1 MSLDPRAG
9 KDDRMAVRRGDD
21 KAWDEFVSWCRGRG
35 LQAVPAH
42 PWTLAAYARW
52 SERHYRYPAIAKS
65 MRAITRVHNSK
76 SRKRPDRNPM
86 VKRTLRLIESRAKMK
101 KDKNAPKPLF
111 PEDEILAPVPP
122 VKKAAKKTGKK
133 NKEGKGGKKSR
144 PGLSPTPKLVSRR
157 RLKK

>member
-1 MSLDPRAG
+1 
-9 KDDRMAVRRGDD
+9 MAIRRGDD
-21 KAWDEFVSWCRGRG
+21 KAWDEFVSWCGGRG

-52 SERHYRYPAIAKS
+52 CESRYRYPAIAKS
-65 MRAITRVHNSK
+65 MRAIARVHNSK
-76 SRKRPDRNPM
+76 SRRRPDRHPV
-86 VKRTLRLIESRAKMK
+86 VKRTLRLIETRAKTK

-111 PEDEILAPVPP
+111 PEDEILAPARPD
-122 VKKAAKKTGKK
+122 KKTAKKTGKK
-133 NKEGKGGKKSR
+133 TKEGKGGKKSR